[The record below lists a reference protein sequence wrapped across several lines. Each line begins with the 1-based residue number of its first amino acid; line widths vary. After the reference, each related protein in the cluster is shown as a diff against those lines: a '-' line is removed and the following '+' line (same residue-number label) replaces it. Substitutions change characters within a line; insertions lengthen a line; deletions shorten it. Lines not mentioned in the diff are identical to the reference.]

1 MLVSKCV
8 CFNYITRLL
17 LSQKKTKSLKK
28 WGNWN
33 EMKRNN
39 KKKKRNCLYFP
50 MILKSMKLKGLLL
63 IDGPNPF
70 HSNSFQWSF
79 TSCLLL
85 LMVVGWKDA
94 KGLGI
99 PFCQTKSRILSRSS
113 SWMGNAWVKAKT
125 KVITRRIFMSDWVL
139 DHTLR
144 CFLSTFIL

>member
-1 MLVSKCV
+1 MCV
-8 CFNYITRLL
+8 LTTLRGYYYR
-17 LSQKKTKSLKK
+17 KKKQNLWK
-28 WGNWN
+28 NEEI
-33 EMKRNN
+33 EMKWIVIT
-39 KKKKRNCLYFP
+39 KKKRNCLYFP